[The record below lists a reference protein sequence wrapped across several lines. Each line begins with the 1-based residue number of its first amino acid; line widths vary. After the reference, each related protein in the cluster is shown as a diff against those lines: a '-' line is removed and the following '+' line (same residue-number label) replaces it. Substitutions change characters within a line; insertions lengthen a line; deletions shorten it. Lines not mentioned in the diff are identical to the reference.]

1 MNGIEFRK
9 LKTGDT
15 IRIEEGL
22 NKGKIYVL
30 EKDKWLKLFMM
41 IFSSQETW
49 SLIYIEGEP
58 YNAEDCS
65 IIRKE
70 V

>member
-1 MNGIEFRK
+1 MNGKEYRK

-15 IRIEEGL
+15 IKIEKGP
-22 NKGKIYVL
+22 NKGKIFVL
-30 EKDKWLKLFMM
+30 QEDLWFTVFMM
-41 IFSSQETW
+41 TFFSQETW

-65 IIRKE
+65 IIRKG